1 MKNQEIDKL
10 KTEFHQLRYD
20 DKDFA
25 KQYDE
30 DEFQHWYMDYIPP
43 IDRYIDFGGICE
55 DYNLTSGDITPSQTI
70 ELENIIQEFIKQN
83 K

>member
-1 MKNQEIDKL
+1 MKEISEIINEIRNKNPHWVEYN
-10 KTEFHQLRYD
+10 KTQ
-20 DKDFA
+20 A
-25 KQYDE
+25 S
-30 DEFQHWYMDYIPP
+30 P

-70 ELENIIQEFIKQN
+70 ELERIIKEFIKQN